1 MARVFVSGGSGFI
14 GGALCSELVAGG
26 NDVVALARSD
36 VAEEAVLALG
46 AEPLRADALEE
57 DRIAEGLKGCAI
69 AYHVAGVNSHCPKD
83 PEDMMRVN
91 VGGAETAVRA
101 AARAGVPR
109 LVLTSS
115 AASIGEAPG
124 TIGHEDSPH
133 RGWYL
138 SLYDRSKHEGE
149 QRAFDAAR
157 RLGVDVIAVNPS
169 SVQGPGRA
177 SGNGKILIDYLN
189 GKLPVFVDVYI
200 SVVDIADTVAGH
212 LLAAEHGR
220 AGARYVLN
228 GATVQAREAL
238 EILTGITGV
247 KRPVRMAPPALAR
260 GVAAV
265 SEGAARARG
274 KTSSMCRARMRTILH
289 GHRYDGSRAAR
300 DLGLAYTP
308 LAETFRRTV
317 DWAREEGLVNGREP

>member
-1 MARVFVSGGSGFI
+1 VFVSGGSGFI
-14 GGALCSELVAGG
+14 GGALCSELVAGS

-36 VAEEAVLALG
+36 VAEEAVLARG

-57 DRIAEGLKGCAI
+57 DRIADGMKGCVI

-83 PEDMMRVN
+83 PAEMMRVN

-101 AARAGVPR
+101 AARARVPR

-149 QRAFDAAR
+149 QRAFDVSR
-157 RLGVDVIAVNPS
+157 RLGVDVVAVNPS

-177 SGNGKILIDYLN
+177 SGNGKLLIDYLN
-189 GKLPVFVDVYI
+189 GKLPVFVDVDI

-212 LLAAEHGR
+212 LLAAERGR

-228 GATVQAREAL
+228 GATVPISEAL
-238 EILTGITGV
+238 EMLAGITGV
-247 KRPVRMAPPALAR
+247 TRPVRMAPPALAR
-260 GVAAV
+260 GVAAA
-265 SEGAARARG
+265 SEGVARARG

-289 GHRYDGSRAAR
+289 GHQYDGSRAMHE
-300 DLGLAYTP
+300 LGLAYTP

-317 DWAREEGLVNGREP
+317 DWAREEGLIDRRNGR